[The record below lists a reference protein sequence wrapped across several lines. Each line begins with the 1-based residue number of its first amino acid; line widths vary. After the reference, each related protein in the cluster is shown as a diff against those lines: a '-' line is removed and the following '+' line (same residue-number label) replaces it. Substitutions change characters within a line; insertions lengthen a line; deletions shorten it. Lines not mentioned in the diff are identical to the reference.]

1 MQVFSL
7 VIEFFQF
14 FSQTDYRRVNYR
26 LVGEGRASTVF
37 EVDNINCQLSLRN
50 ALSTD
55 TAELYTVR
63 TLFVNGN
70 VIWNKADCHEEFWK
84 VIKTDKSLKGMLV
97 QLDEVFVLK
106 NCISYLSFGLSS
118 FQTPHQLKAK

>member
-1 MQVFSL
+1 M
-7 VIEFFQF
+7 
-14 FSQTDYRRVNYR
+14 DYRRVNYR

-37 EVDNINCQLSLRN
+37 EVDNVNCQLSLRN

-70 VIWNKADCHEEFWK
+70 V
-84 VIKTDKSLKGMLV
+84 V
-97 QLDEVFVLK
+97 
-106 NCISYLSFGLSS
+106 
-118 FQTPHQLKAK
+118 